1 MAKPRSG
8 VLGAALAVCSLFPL
22 MLTLGPLYRVR
33 MLSGLDRRPR
43 WVVAWVLW
51 LMLFVDWLVGAMRLR
66 SSRLFRPLSLGR

>member
-1 MAKPRSG
+1 
-8 VLGAALAVCSLFPL
+8 
-22 MLTLGPLYRVR
+22 